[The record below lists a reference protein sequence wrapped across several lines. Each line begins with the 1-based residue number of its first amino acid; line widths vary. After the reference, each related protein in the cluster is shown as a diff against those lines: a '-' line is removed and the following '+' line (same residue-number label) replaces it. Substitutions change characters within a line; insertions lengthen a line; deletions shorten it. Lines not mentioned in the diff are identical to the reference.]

1 MPAISRTP
9 NRVAEVATVFL
20 RLGFT
25 AFGGPAAH
33 IAMMR
38 QEVVTKRA
46 WLSDE
51 EFVELMG
58 MTNLIP
64 GPNSTQL
71 GIHLGYRRAGAPGL
85 IVAGVC
91 FIVPAM
97 LIVMALAWCY
107 VRFGTLPASR
117 GLLYGMKPVVVPIV
131 LQALFG
137 LAKPTIKSPMT
148 ALTGLTVL
156 ALSAFAVVGELWL
169 VFLPGLAFAL
179 ASLKTHKP
187 ESASIKR
194 LTLIVILILAFVVV
208 SFGLA
213 SFAVTNSPYSL
224 GSLFIL
230 FLKVGSVLYG
240 SGFVLLSYLNTD
252 LVSRL
257 GWLTKGQLLDAVA
270 VGQFTPGPVFTT
282 ATFIGFLLGGIR
294 GALVATLGIFLPS
307 FFLVAASAKWLQGL
321 KSSPTSQAFM
331 VGVNAASIGLMG
343 AALIK
348 LGQAAL
354 VDAVSVAISV
364 VSVVILLRFKINS
377 AWLVLAGAIIGLIC
391 LPH

>member
-1 MPAISRTP
+1 MYVRGTNP
-9 NRVAEVATVFL
+9 VAEVAAVFL

-38 QEVVTKRA
+38 SEVVGKRA

-71 GIHLGYRRAGAPGL
+71 GIHLGYRRAGVPGL
-85 IVAGVC
+85 AVAGVC

-117 GLLYGMKPVVVPIV
+117 GLLYGMKPVVVAIV
-131 LQALFG
+131 LHALVGLGSSTIKTTATAATG
-137 LAKPTIKSPMT
+137 LA
-148 ALTGLTVL
+148 VL
-156 ALSAFAVVGELWL
+156 ALSGFGILGEMWL
-169 VFLPGLAFAL
+169 VFIPGLAFAL
-179 ASLKTHKP
+179 ASLRTHKP
-187 ESASIKR
+187 ELATAKR
-194 LTLIVILILAFVVV
+194 MLLIVAAILGVVV
-208 SFGLA
+208 ASFGLA
-213 SFAVTNSPYSL
+213 TLAIGQAPYSL
-224 GSLFIL
+224 GSLFVL

-240 SGFVLLSYLNTD
+240 SGYVLLSYLNTD
-252 LVSRL
+252 LVARL

-282 ATFIGFLLGGIR
+282 ATFIGFILGGVP
-294 GALVATLGIFLPS
+294 GALIATVGIFLPS
-307 FFLVAASAKWLQGL
+307 FFLVAASAKWLQSL
-321 KSSPTSQAFM
+321 KTSPTTQSFL

-343 AALIK
+343 AVLIK

-354 VDAVSVAISV
+354 VDWET
-364 VSVVILLRFKINS
+364 ILLSTMSIIVVLLKFKINS
-377 AWLVLAGAIIGLIC
+377 FWLVLAGALAGL
-391 LPH
+391 LLVPR